1 MKFLCDNCKAK
12 YQIADEKVAG
22 KTVRM
27 KCRKCG
33 HLIEVKAAVTETSV
47 AKSAPPPPH
56 DEFGEAEHTVI
67 APPPSGIPQTLKGS
81 PSPPAARGT
90 PLGAQ
95 KPPPRAGQAPSALAG
110 AFQKSVHRD
119 EESASRSLR
128 ELAAADQW
136 YVAINGVP
144 VGPIRMAELRRK
156 AAIGAVTEES
166 LVWQEGLEEWRAL
179 RTYPELADAVREAIT
194 SGRTSLT
201 PGPERIS
208 QPPPR
213 TAPMAPAPPVQPQAP
228 RPMTGGI
235 RALTPAPAPATARS
249 NVVPITSRLA
259 TAEKL
264 DESPVSDPFAVPA
277 PSPLQ
282 EPPAMVTAA
291 ALSSPL
297 ASPQLAPPVL
307 PLEQK
312 RGGVPWIPIAMIV
325 LAACFGVTAAY
336 AIFFR
341 SPVAAPAPVVIV
353 SAPPAATAPP
363 TAQPQPTDTVAMADP
378 ADSTPGAIKK
388 PGASGGGPKTTTTAT
403 SKPIDPAIAA
413 LLHDN
418 TNGPS
423 AGPGGAGAGG
433 GGGPL
438 TSDQI
443 EAVVRAHQVGVKRAC
458 WERINTQTPAVN
470 VTAHVSVGPTGS
482 VQNVETE
489 GNDPMVGKC
498 IENSIRGWQFP
509 PTGSSSTVNIPF
521 HFLRQ

>member
-47 AKSAPPPPH
+47 AKSTPPP
-56 DEFGEAEHTVI
+56 DFAEGEHTVV
-67 APPPSGIPQTLKGS
+67 APPPSDMPHTLKG
-81 PSPPAARGT
+81 AARGA
-90 PLGAQ
+90 PLASARSPERERSTG
-95 KPPPRAGQAPSALAG
+95 ALAG
-110 AFQKSVHRD
+110 AFQKSVVRD
-119 EESASRSLR
+119 ESSASRSMR
-128 ELAAADQW
+128 EITTADQW

-144 VGPIRMAELRRK
+144 VGPIRMSELRRK

-179 RTYPELADAVREAIT
+179 RTYPELAEAVREAIT

-201 PGPERIS
+201 PGPAGAEHRES
-208 QPPPR
+208 QPPL
-213 TAPMAPAPPVQPQAP
+213 APIRAPLAAPSRAPAP
-228 RPMTGGI
+228 TGGL
-235 RALTPAPAPATARS
+235 RALTPAPPPPAARS

-264 DESPVSDPFAVPA
+264 DEPLIAPDPFAVP
-277 PSPLQ
+277 
-282 EPPAMVTAA
+282 EPVLAQPVSAA
-291 ALSSPL
+291 ATSG
-297 ASPQLAPPVL
+297 ASASQQLAPPVL

-312 RGGVPWIPIAMIV
+312 RGVPWIPIAMLV

-341 SPVAAPAPVVIV
+341 TPPPQQAPVVIV
-353 SAPPAATAPP
+353 SAAAPVATAPG
-363 TAQPQPTDTVAMADP
+363 TTPQTSDTVVNLDP
-378 ADSTPGAIKK
+378 ANPSPTTTQKVAQGGGVKPATTTTGAK
-388 PGASGGGPKTTTTAT
+388 PIDPSIAALLGTTGGPSGGGP
-403 SKPIDPAIAA
+403 
-413 LLHDN
+413 
-418 TNGPS
+418 GP
-423 AGPGGAGAGG
+423 GG
-433 GGGPL
+433 GGGGGAL

-443 EAVVRAHQVGVKRAC
+443 EAVVRGHQVGVKRAC

-470 VTAHVSVGPTGS
+470 VTAHVQVAPNGTVS
-482 VQNVETE
+482 NVDSDN
-489 GNDPMVGKC
+489 NDPMVAKC
-498 IENSIRGWQFP
+498 IENQIRTWQFP